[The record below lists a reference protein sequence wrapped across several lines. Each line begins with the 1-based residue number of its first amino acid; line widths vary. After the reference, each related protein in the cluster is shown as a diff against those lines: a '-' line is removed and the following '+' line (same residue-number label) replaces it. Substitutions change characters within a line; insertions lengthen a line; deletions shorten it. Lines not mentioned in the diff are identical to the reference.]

1 MVDLRDSTT
10 VQFEEVGIQNLNL
23 GTTIPMGLDFFDFE
37 IGDYFFRNK
46 GYGDSEMFTL
56 VFEQIQILSKSA
68 FADSLKY
75 SAKLSSQTTY
85 YYSSG
90 GRDVFPLHHKMVEL
104 SYGAEMNTF
113 FNAFPNTIAQL
124 DSNLSTNVYSF
135 RDENQKVNKTNIF
148 EFEAFGNCF
157 HDSFLIQY
165 PIHGPSIKYIE
176 GIGIAMESYNYGLY
190 MENMDL
196 VGYRKVDGTS
206 WGHSNPLSTVEINPE
221 QFIHIYPNPTK
232 NQLTIATEKL
242 NGKIHFELMDLQGRI
257 VNTGDFE
264 QQITTD
270 VSGFSNG
277 IYFVIL
283 KNQEGAILHREK
295 VIVQ

>member
-1 MVDLRDSTT
+1 
-10 VQFEEVGIQNLNL
+10 
-23 GTTIPMGLDFFDFE
+23 
-37 IGDYFFRNK
+37 
-46 GYGDSEMFTL
+46 
-56 VFEQIQILSKSA
+56 
-68 FADSLKY
+68 
-75 SAKLSSQTTY
+75 
-85 YYSSG
+85 
-90 GRDVFPLHHKMVEL
+90 
-104 SYGAEMNTF
+104 
-113 FNAFPNTIAQL
+113 
-124 DSNLSTNVYSF
+124 
-135 RDENQKVNKTNIF
+135 
-148 EFEAFGNCF
+148 
-157 HDSFLIQY
+157 
-165 PIHGPSIKYIE
+165 
-176 GIGIAMESYNYGLY
+176 
-190 MENMDL
+190 

-206 WGHSNPLSTVEINPE
+206 WGHSNPLSTVKINPE